1 MKRAPIAGAVLS
13 ALAFG
18 ATPLFAQSAGTIV
31 GKWSIEYERGR
42 RMENGTVTSIMGT
55 GTLIIAQQGDSLVAT
70 LEAPPRPDGTPTPP
84 ATIGG
89 KITGTGAVFLQK
101 QRIRIQL
108 NDEVQ
113 TPEITIT
120 WTLQANGDALSG
132 TLARPLPNATEQQ
145 DPTPVKGTRVKS

>member
-1 MKRAPIAGAVLS
+1 MKRAPIAGAVLC

-18 ATPLFAQSAGTIV
+18 GTPLVAQSVGAMV

-42 RMENGTVTSIMGT
+42 RMENGTATSIMGT
-55 GTLIIAQQGDSLVAT
+55 GTLTIARQGDSLVAT

-89 KITGTGAVFLQK
+89 KINGTGAIFLQK
-101 QRIRIQL
+101 QRVRIQM
-108 NDEVQ
+108 NDDVQ

-132 TLARPLPNATEQQ
+132 TMARALPNAPEQQ
-145 DPTPVKGTRVKS
+145 EPTPVKGTRVKS